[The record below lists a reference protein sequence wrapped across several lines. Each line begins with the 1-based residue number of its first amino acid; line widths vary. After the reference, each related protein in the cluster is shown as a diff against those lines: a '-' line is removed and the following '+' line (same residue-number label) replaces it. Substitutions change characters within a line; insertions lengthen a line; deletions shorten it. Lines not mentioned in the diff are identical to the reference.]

1 MLFTELVL
9 ENFGPYAGKNI
20 INLRTEKDNETR
32 PIILIGGMNGGGKT
46 TLMDAIRLAL
56 YGQRAQCSTRN
67 NLSYSDFLIQ
77 GINNKTPLGGE
88 TRIELVFEHF
98 IDDQWKEIRIVR
110 RWNQQLKDGK
120 DSLGILETGGPD
132 NYDWPNKALAET
144 WDEFIETV
152 LPLGISNLFL
162 FDGEQVK
169 ELAEQDIPP
178 TTVIKAIQS
187 LLGLELVERLGVD
200 LEVLVN
206 RKKKKLATQSQ
217 LKTIEEIE
225 DKLNHYKQELENA
238 KEDQSSKQAKLDSAN
253 NKVKRASERFRIEG
267 GKISAE
273 SSTLRHTIDEL
284 KEKLQ
289 QQRNEMVTLAAT
301 SLPLALIT
309 SLVKDAKEQ
318 GEKEVKQQQA
328 ITAKSVL
335 QKRDQKL
342 LNYLETLELT
352 EEKLLKIQTFL
363 LEQYETINQNS
374 QSNLEHSLGIT
385 EDELNQ
391 LNALVDHKLPLQLNT
406 ATKYLESLQKLEFDL
421 DNNERKL
428 QVAASPEDYQKLSD
442 ELTNAQKEV
451 AKCQIEYNAAEKR
464 IREADKAVQMTIKDL
479 KNYTDQALEKQ
490 NNEHIIQSA
499 AKVQNT
505 LQLFKERLTLK
516 KLNKL
521 EGEVTECFRYLLHKS
536 DLIHRVAIDT
546 NNFSLSL
553 YDPQGETVPKHRL
566 SAGEKQLLSI
576 AFLWGLAR
584 VSGRNLP
591 IAIDTP
597 LGRLDSSHRNNL
609 VERYFPTASHQVILL
624 STDTEI
630 REQELQQ
637 LEQQDAIAHQ
647 YLLEYN
653 PDERQTTVHCDRYFW

>member
-20 INLRTEKDNETR
+20 INLRTEKDNQTR

-77 GINNKTPLGGE
+77 AINNKTPLGGE
-88 TRIELVFEHF
+88 TRIELAFEHF

-110 RWNQQLKDGK
+110 RWNTQPKDGK
-120 DSLGILETGGPD
+120 DTLGILEE
-132 NYDWPNKALAET
+132 DWPDKALAET
-144 WDEFIETV
+144 WDEFIETL

-169 ELAEQDIPP
+169 ELAEQETPP
-178 TTVIKAIQS
+178 TTVIKSIQS
-187 LLGLELVERLGVD
+187 LLGLELVERLAVD

-206 RKKKKLATQSQ
+206 RKQKKLATQSQ

-225 DKLNHYKQELENA
+225 DKLNYYKQELENA
-238 KEDQSSKQAKLDSAN
+238 NQEKSAIDN
-253 NKVKRASERFRIEG
+253 GLRRANKKVKEASERFRIEG

-273 SSTLRHTIDEL
+273 SSTLTTKIDEL

-309 SLVKDAKEQ
+309 PLLTEAKEQ
-318 GEKEVKQQQA
+318 GESEVKQQQA
-328 ITAKSVL
+328 ITAKTVL
-335 QKRDQKL
+335 QQRDKRL
-342 LNYLETLELT
+342 LNYLETLQLTQDELQ
-352 EEKLLKIQTFL
+352 KIQTFL
-363 LEQYETINQNS
+363 SEEYETINQTS
-374 QSNLEHSLGIT
+374 QSNLAHSLGIT

-391 LNALVDHKLPLQLNT
+391 LNTLLDHKLPLQLDT
-406 ATKYLESLQKLEFDL
+406 AKKQLEILEKLEIHL

-442 ELTNAQKEV
+442 ALTNAQKEA
-451 AKCQIEYNAAEKR
+451 AKCQTEYNSAEKR
-464 IREADKAVQMTIKDL
+464 IREAERAVQMTIKDL
-479 KNYTDQALEKQ
+479 KSYTDKALEKQ
-490 NNEHIIQSA
+490 NNEHIIKSS
-499 AKVQNT
+499 AKVQTT

-536 DLIHRVAIDT
+536 DLVHRVAIDT
-546 NNFSLSL
+546 HNFSLSL

-609 VERYFPTASHQVILL
+609 VERYFPTASH
-624 STDTEI
+624 
-630 REQELQQ
+630 
-637 LEQQDAIAHQ
+637 
-647 YLLEYN
+647 
-653 PDERQTTVHCDRYFW
+653 

>member
-9 ENFGPYAGKNI
+9 QNFGPYAGKNI
-20 INLRTEKDNETR
+20 INLHTEKNKETR

-77 GINNKTPLGGE
+77 AINNQTPLGDE
-88 TRIELVFEHF
+88 TRIELAFEHF
-98 IDDQWKEIRIVR
+98 IDDQWKQLRIVR
-110 RWNQQLKDGK
+110 RWNKQLKDGK
-120 DSLGILETGGPD
+120 DSLGILETGGPN
-132 NYDWPNKALAET
+132 NYDWPDKALTDT

-178 TTVIKAIQS
+178 TSVIEAIQS
-187 LLGLELVERLGVD
+187 LLGLELVERLAVD
-200 LEVLVN
+200 LDVLVN
-206 RKKKKLATQSQ
+206 RKQKKLASQSQ
-217 LKTIEEIE
+217 LKTIEDIE
-225 DKLNHYKQELENA
+225 DKLNHYKQEKENA
-238 KEDQSSKQAKLDSAN
+238 VEDFTSISNQLKCAN
-253 NKVKRASERFRIEG
+253 KKVQEASERFRIEG
-267 GKISAE
+267 GKIASE
-273 SSTLRHTIDEL
+273 SSTLKKNINEL

-289 QQRNEMVTLAAT
+289 QQRNELVNLAAT

-309 SLVKDAKEQ
+309 PLLTEAKKQ
-318 GEKEVKQQQA
+318 GEIEIKQQQA
-328 ITAKSVL
+328 ILTKTVL
-335 QKRDQKL
+335 QQRDQKL
-342 LNYLETLELT
+342 LDYLESLELT
-352 EEKLLKIQTFL
+352 QEKLHKIETFL
-363 LEQYETINQNS
+363 SREYESIDQDSKMNLNYTI
-374 QSNLEHSLGIT
+374 GIT
-385 EDELNQ
+385 EEDLNQ
-391 LNALVDHKLPLQLNT
+391 LNTLLDYKLPSQLNT
-406 ATKYLESLQKLEFDL
+406 AKQQLDTLQKLEVDL

-442 ELTNAQKEV
+442 ALTNAQKEA
-451 AKCQIEYNAAEKR
+451 AKYQSEYNLAEKR
-464 IREADKAVQMTIKDL
+464 IREAEKAVQMTIKDL
-479 KNYTDQALEKQ
+479 KSYTDEALEKQ
-490 NNEHIIQSA
+490 NNEHIIKSA
-499 AKVQNT
+499 AKVQTT
-505 LQLFKERLTLK
+505 LKLFKERLTLK

-536 DLIHRVAIDT
+536 DLVHRVAIDT
-546 NNFSLSL
+546 YNFSLSL

-630 REQELQQ
+630 RQEEFQQ
-637 LEQQDAIAHQ
+637 LTEQDAIAHT
-647 YLLEYN
+647 YLLEY
-653 PDERQTTVHCDRYFW
+653 DTSDRQTTVHCDRYFW

>member
-9 ENFGPYAGKNI
+9 INFGPYAGKNV
-20 INLRTEKDNETR
+20 INLRTKTDGTSR

-67 NLSYSDFLIQ
+67 SLSYTDFLIQ
-77 GINNKTPLGGE
+77 AINNQTPLGE
-88 TRIELVFEHF
+88 KTRIELAFEHF
-98 IDDQWKEIRIVR
+98 IDDEWKELRIVR
-110 RWNQQLKDGK
+110 SWDKQPKDGK
-120 DSLGILETGGPD
+120 DILGILDT
-132 NYDWPNKALAET
+132 DWPDKALADT
-144 WDEFIETV
+144 WDEYIETL

-169 ELAEQDIPP
+169 ELAEQETPP
-178 TTVIKAIQS
+178 PSVIEAIQS
-187 LLGLELVERLGVD
+187 LLGLELVERLAVD
-200 LEVLVN
+200 LEVLVG
-206 RKKKKLATQSQ
+206 RKRKNLASQSQ

-225 DKLNHYKQELENA
+225 NKLNHYQQELEDA
-238 KEDQSSKQAKLDSAN
+238 KQEHSSVDNQL
-253 NKVKRASERFRIEG
+253 KRAQTKFKEASERFRIEG
-267 GKISAE
+267 GKIASE
-273 SSTLRHTIDEL
+273 SSSLKTTIDEL
-284 KEKLQ
+284 KEKIQ
-289 QQRNEMVTLAAT
+289 QQRDEMVSLAT
-301 SLPLALIT
+301 TNLPLALI
-309 SLVKDAKEQ
+309 SPLLNQAKDQ
-318 GEKEVKQQQA
+318 GSAEIKQQQA
-328 ITAKSVL
+328 TIAKTVL
-335 QKRDQKL
+335 QQRDQKL
-342 LNYLETLELT
+342 LSYLETL
-352 EEKLLKIQTFL
+352 KLSQDKLEKIQTFL
-363 LEQYETINQNS
+363 DQEYETLNQAS
-374 QSNLEHSLGIT
+374 QVDISLILGIT
-385 EDELNQ
+385 EDELTQ
-391 LNALVDHKLPLQLNT
+391 LNTLLDHQLPLQLDN
-406 ATKYLESLQKLEFDL
+406 AQKYLKNLQNLEINL

-442 ELTNAQKEV
+442 ALTATQKEV
-451 AKCQIEYNAAEKR
+451 GKIQSDYNTAER
-464 IREADKAVQMTIKDL
+464 RVREADKAISMTRKEL
-479 KNYTDQALEKQ
+479 KSYTDEAIDKQ

-536 DLIHRVAIDT
+536 DLVHRVAIDT
-546 NNFSLSL
+546 HNFGLSL
-553 YDPQGETVPKHRL
+553 YDPNGNTVPKHRL

-609 VERYFPTASHQVILL
+609 VERYFPTASEQVILL

-630 REQELQQ
+630 REKELKQLQE
-637 LEQQDAIAHQ
+637 QDAIAHQ

-653 PDERQTTVHCDRYFW
+653 ANNRQTTIHPDRYFW

>member
-9 ENFGPYAGKNI
+9 QNFGPYAGKNV
-20 INLRTEKDNETR
+20 INLRTEKNNETR

-67 NLSYSDFLIQ
+67 NLSYNDFLVQ
-77 GINNKTPLGGE
+77 AINNQTNLGEE
-88 TRIELVFEHF
+88 TRIELAFEHF
-98 IDDQWKEIRIVR
+98 IDDQWKELRIVR
-110 RWNQQLKDGK
+110 RWNKHPKDGK
-120 DSLGILETGGPD
+120 DVLGILDT
-132 NYDWPNKALAET
+132 DWPDKALADT
-144 WDEFIETV
+144 WDEYIETL

-169 ELAEQDIPP
+169 ELAEQETPP
-178 TTVIKAIQS
+178 STVIEAIQS
-187 LLGLELVERLGVD
+187 LLGLELVEKLSID
-200 LEVLVN
+200 LDVLVS
-206 RKKKKLATQSQ
+206 RKRKNIASKSQ

-225 DKLNHYKQELENA
+225 SKLNFYNQELEKAKQYFSSVNNQLKRAQKKA
-238 KEDQSSKQAKLDSAN
+238 KE
-253 NKVKRASERFRIEG
+253 ASERFRIEG
-267 GKISAE
+267 GKIAAE
-273 SSTLRHTIDEL
+273 SSSLKKTIDEL
-284 KEKLQ
+284 KDKIQ
-289 QQRNEMVTLAAT
+289 QQRDEMVNLAAN
-301 SLPLALIT
+301 SLPLGLIT
-309 SLVKDAKEQ
+309 PLLTHAKDQ
-318 GEKEVKQQQA
+318 GEVEVKQQQA
-328 ITAKSVL
+328 TIAKTVL

-342 LNYLETLELT
+342 IDYLATLKLT
-352 EEKLLKIQTFL
+352 QDKLLKIQTFL
-363 LEQYETINQNS
+363 EQEYKTINQNS
-374 QSNLEHSLGIT
+374 QLNISCYLGIT
-385 EDELNQ
+385 EEELTQ
-391 LNALVDHKLPLQLNT
+391 LNTLLEHKLPLQLDNT
-406 ATKYLESLQKLEFDL
+406 KKQIEILQKLEIDL

-442 ELTNAQKEV
+442 ALTNAQKEV
-451 AKCQIEYNAAEKR
+451 ATYQTEYNMAEKR
-464 IREADKAVQMTIKDL
+464 IREAEKAIQMTKKDL
-479 KNYTDQALEKQ
+479 KSYTDEAIDKQ
-490 NNEHIIQSA
+490 NNEHIIDA
-499 AKVQNT
+499 TAKVQNT

-536 DLIHRVAIDT
+536 DLVHRVAIDT
-546 NNFSLSL
+546 HSFSLSL
-553 YDPQGETVPKHRL
+553 YDPNGNTVPKNRL

-630 REQELQQ
+630 RAKELQQ
-637 LEQQDAIAHQ
+637 LQEQDAIAHQ

-653 PDERQTTVHCDRYFW
+653 PSKGQTTIHPDRYFW

>member
-9 ENFGPYAGKNI
+9 QNFGPYAGKNV
-20 INLRTEKDNETR
+20 INLRTEKNNETR

-67 NLSYSDFLIQ
+67 NLSYNDFLVQ
-77 GINNKTPLGGE
+77 AINNQTNLGEE
-88 TRIELVFEHF
+88 TRIELAFEHF
-98 IDDQWKEIRIVR
+98 IDDQWKELRIVR
-110 RWNQQLKDGK
+110 RWNKHPKDGK
-120 DSLGILETGGPD
+120 DVLGILDT
-132 NYDWPNKALAET
+132 DWPDKALADT
-144 WDEFIETV
+144 WDEYIETL

-169 ELAEQDIPP
+169 ELAEQETPP
-178 TTVIKAIQS
+178 STVIEAIQS
-187 LLGLELVERLGVD
+187 LLGLELVEKLSID
-200 LEVLVN
+200 LDVLVS
-206 RKKKKLATQSQ
+206 RKRKNIASKSQ

-225 DKLNHYKQELENA
+225 SKLNFYNQELEKAKQYFSSVNNQLKRAQKKA
-238 KEDQSSKQAKLDSAN
+238 KE
-253 NKVKRASERFRIEG
+253 ASERFRIEG
-267 GKISAE
+267 GKIAAE
-273 SSTLRHTIDEL
+273 SSSLKKTIDEL
-284 KEKLQ
+284 KDKIQ
-289 QQRNEMVTLAAT
+289 QQRDEMVNLAAN
-301 SLPLALIT
+301 SLPLGLIT
-309 SLVKDAKEQ
+309 PLLTHAKDQ
-318 GEKEVKQQQA
+318 GEAEVKQQQA
-328 ITAKSVL
+328 TIAKTVL

-342 LNYLETLELT
+342 IDYLATLKLT
-352 EEKLLKIQTFL
+352 QDKLLKIQTFL
-363 LEQYETINQNS
+363 EQEYKTINQNS
-374 QSNLEHSLGIT
+374 QLNISCYLGIT
-385 EDELNQ
+385 EEELTQ
-391 LNALVDHKLPLQLNT
+391 LNTLLEHKLPLQLDNT
-406 ATKYLESLQKLEFDL
+406 KKQIEILQKLEIDL

-442 ELTNAQKEV
+442 ALTNAQKEV
-451 AKCQIEYNAAEKR
+451 ATYQTEYNMAEKR
-464 IREADKAVQMTIKDL
+464 IREAEKAIQMTKKDL
-479 KNYTDQALEKQ
+479 KSYTDEAIDKQ
-490 NNEHIIQSA
+490 NNEHIIDA
-499 AKVQNT
+499 TAKVQNT

-536 DLIHRVAIDT
+536 DLVHRVAIDT
-546 NNFSLSL
+546 HSFSLSL
-553 YDPQGETVPKHRL
+553 YDPNGNTVPKNRL

-630 REQELQQ
+630 RAKELQQ
-637 LEQQDAIAHQ
+637 LQEQDAIAHQ

-653 PDERQTTVHCDRYFW
+653 PSKGQTTIHPDRYFW

>member
-9 ENFGPYAGKNI
+9 QNFGPYAGKNI
-20 INLRTEKDNETR
+20 MNLRTKKNSENR

-67 NLSYSDFLIQ
+67 HLSYSDFLIQ
-77 GINNKTPLGGE
+77 AINNQTPLGEE
-88 TRIELVFEHF
+88 TRIELAFEHF
-98 IDDQWKEIRIVR
+98 IDDQWKELRIVR
-110 RWNQQLKDGK
+110 RWNTQPKDGK
-120 DSLGILETGGPD
+120 DTLGILEE
-132 NYDWPNKALAET
+132 DWPDKALAET
-144 WDEFIETV
+144 WDEYIETL

-169 ELAEQDIPP
+169 ELAEQETPP
-178 TTVIKAIQS
+178 SSVIEAIQS
-187 LLGLELVERLGVD
+187 LLGLELVERLAVD
-200 LEVLVN
+200 LGVLVN
-206 RKKKKLATQSQ
+206 RKQKKLASQSQ
-217 LKTIEEIE
+217 LKTIEDIE
-225 DKLNHYKQELENA
+225 DKLNHYKQELADA
-238 KEDQSSKQAKLDSAN
+238 KQEQSSIQTQLAHAN
-253 NKVKRASERFRIEG
+253 RKVKEASEQFRIEG
-267 GKISAE
+267 GKIAAE
-273 SSTLRHTIDEL
+273 SSTLRKTIDEL

-289 QQRNEMVTLAAT
+289 QQRQEMIALAAT

-309 SLVKDAKEQ
+309 PLLTEAKKQ
-318 GEKEVKQQQA
+318 GEAEIKQQQA
-328 ITAKSVL
+328 ILAKTVL
-335 QKRDQKL
+335 QQRDQKL
-342 LNYLETLELT
+342 LDYLETLELT
-352 EEKLLKIQTFL
+352 EEKLNKIETFL
-363 LEQYETINQNS
+363 QQEYETINQDAKT
-374 QSNLEHSLGIT
+374 NLNHTLGIT
-385 EDELNQ
+385 EEELKQ
-391 LNALVDHKLPLQLNT
+391 LNNLLNYKISSQLDTAKKQLETLHKL
-406 ATKYLESLQKLEFDL
+406 EIDL
-421 DNNERKL
+421 DNNDRKL

-442 ELTNAQKEV
+442 ALTNAQKE
-451 AKCQIEYNAAEKR
+451 AANYQTQYTLAEKR
-464 IREADKAVQMTIKDL
+464 MKEAEKAVQITIKDL
-479 KNYTDQALEKQ
+479 KSYTDEALEKQ
-490 NNEHIIQSA
+490 NNQHIIKSA
-499 AKVQNT
+499 ARVQNT

-536 DLIHRVAIDT
+536 DLVHRVAIDT
-546 NNFSLSL
+546 HDFSLSL

-630 REQELQQ
+630 RQDELQQ
-637 LEQQDAIAHQ
+637 LTEQDAIAHT

-653 PDERQTTVHCDRYFW
+653 PSERKTTIHCDRYFW

>member
-67 NLSYSDFLIQ
+67 NLSYNDFLIQ
-77 GINNKTPLGGE
+77 AINNQTPLGEE
-88 TRIELVFEHF
+88 TRIELAFEHF
-98 IDDQWKEIRIVR
+98 IDDEWKEFRIVR
-110 RWNQQLKDGK
+110 RWNKQLKEGK
-120 DSLGILETGGPD
+120 DTLGILDT
-132 NYDWPNKALAET
+132 DWPDKALADT
-144 WDEFIETV
+144 WDEYIETL

-169 ELAEQDIPP
+169 ELAEQETPP
-178 TTVIKAIQS
+178 TTVIKSIQS
-187 LLGLELVERLGVD
+187 LLGLELVERLAVD

-206 RKKKKLATQSQ
+206 RKQKKLATQKQ
-217 LKTIEEIE
+217 LKTIEKIE
-225 DKLNHYKQELENA
+225 EKLTHHKQEKENA
-238 KEDQSSKQAKLDSAN
+238 VQDFTSVNNQLKRAN
-253 NKVKRASERFRIEG
+253 KKVQEASERFRIEG
-267 GKISAE
+267 GKIAAE
-273 SSTLRHTIDEL
+273 SSTLRQTIDQL

-289 QQRNEMVTLAAT
+289 QQRSEMISLAAT

-309 SLVKDAKEQ
+309 PLLTEAKEQ
-318 GEKEVKQQQA
+318 AEAEVKQQQA
-328 ITAKSVL
+328 ITAKTVL
-335 QKRDQKL
+335 QQRAQKL
-342 LNYLETLELT
+342 LDYLQTLELT
-352 EEKLLKIQTFL
+352 QEKLQKIETFL
-363 LEQYETINQNS
+363 QQEYETINQDAVTKRD
-374 QSNLEHSLGIT
+374 HSLGIT
-385 EDELNQ
+385 EEELNQ
-391 LNALVDHKLPLQLNT
+391 LNTLLDYKLPLQLDT
-406 ATKYLESLQKLEFDL
+406 AKKQRETLQKLEVDL

-442 ELTNAQKEV
+442 ALTNAQKEV
-451 AKCQIEYNAAEKR
+451 AKYQSEYNSAEKR
-464 IREADKAVQMTIKDL
+464 IREAEKAVQTTIKDL
-479 KNYTDQALEKQ
+479 KSYTDEALEKQ
-490 NNEHIIQSA
+490 NNEHIIKSA
-499 AKVQNT
+499 AKVQTT

-536 DLIHRVAIDT
+536 DLVHRVAIDT
-546 NNFSLSL
+546 HNFSLSL

-630 REQELQQ
+630 RQNELQQ
-637 LEQQDAIAHQ
+637 LTEQEAIAHT

-653 PDERQTTVHCDRYFW
+653 PDERKTTVHCDRYFW

>member
-9 ENFGPYAGKNI
+9 QNFGPYAGKNV
-20 INLRTEKDNETR
+20 INLHTEKDNENR

-67 NLSYSDFLIQ
+67 NFSYSDFLIQ
-77 GINNKTPLGGE
+77 AINHQAPLGEE
-88 TRIELVFEHF
+88 TRIELAFEHF

-110 RWNQQLKDGK
+110 RWDKQLKEGK
-120 DSLGILETGGPD
+120 DILGILEE
-132 NYDWPNKALAET
+132 DWPDKALAET
-144 WDEFIETV
+144 WDEYIETL

-169 ELAEQDIPP
+169 ELAEQETPP
-178 TTVIKAIQS
+178 TSVIEAIQS
-187 LLGLELVERLGVD
+187 LLGLELVERLAVD

-206 RKKKKLATQSQ
+206 RKRKKLANQSQ

-225 DKLNHYKQELENA
+225 DKLNHYKQKLADVQQDKLSLEN
-238 KEDQSSKQAKLDSAN
+238 QLRRAN
-253 NKVKRASERFRIEG
+253 NKVKEASERFRIEG
-267 GKISAE
+267 GNIAAE
-273 SSTLRHTIDEL
+273 SSTLRKTIDEL

-289 QQRNEMVTLAAT
+289 QQRNEMVNLAAT

-309 SLVKDAKEQ
+309 PLLTEAKKQ
-318 GEKEVKQQQA
+318 GEVDVKQQQA
-328 ITAKSVL
+328 IMAKTVL
-335 QKRDQKL
+335 QQRDQKL
-342 LNYLETLELT
+342 LDYLETLELNQ
-352 EEKLLKIQTFL
+352 EKLLKIQTFL
-363 LEQYETINQNS
+363 DQEYETINQTS
-374 QSNLEHSLGIT
+374 QSNLDHSLGIT
-385 EDELNQ
+385 EDELTQ
-391 LNALVDHKLPLQLNT
+391 LNALLDYKLPSQLET
-406 ATKYLESLQKLEFDL
+406 AKKQLETLQKLEIDL

-442 ELTNAQKEV
+442 ALTNAQKEV
-451 AKCQIEYNAAEKR
+451 AKYQSQYNLAEKR
-464 IREADKAVQMTIKDL
+464 IREAEKAVQMTIKDL
-479 KNYTDQALEKQ
+479 KSYTNEALEKQ
-490 NNEHIIQSA
+490 NNEHIIKSA

-536 DLIHRVAIDT
+536 ELVHRVAIDT
-546 NNFSLSL
+546 HNFSLSL
-553 YDPQGETVPKHRL
+553 YDPQGEMVPKHRL

-609 VERYFPTASHQVILL
+609 VERYFPTASHQVILF

-630 REQELQQ
+630 RQQELQQ
-637 LEQQDAIAHQ
+637 LQEQAAIAHT

-653 PDERQTTVHCDRYFW
+653 PYERKTTIRCDRYFW

>member
-1 MLFTELVL
+1 MLFTELLL

-20 INLRTEKDNETR
+20 INLRTKKDNETR

-77 GINNKTPLGGE
+77 AINNKTPLGEE
-88 TRIELVFEHF
+88 TRIELAFEHF
-98 IDDQWKEIRIVR
+98 INDEWKQIRIVR
-110 RWNQQLKDGK
+110 RWNTQPKDGK
-120 DSLGILETGGPD
+120 DTLGILEE
-132 NYDWPNKALAET
+132 DWPDKALAET
-144 WDEFIETV
+144 WDEFIETL

-169 ELAEQDIPP
+169 ELAEQETPP
-178 TTVIKAIQS
+178 TTVIKSIQS
-187 LLGLELVERLGVD
+187 LLGLELVERLAVD
-200 LEVLVN
+200 LDVLVN
-206 RKKKKLATQSQ
+206 RKQKKLATQSQ

-225 DKLNHYKQELENA
+225 DKLNHYKQDLEDA
-238 KEDQSSKQAKLDSAN
+238 KQDQSSIQNKLERAN
-253 NKVKRASERFRIEG
+253 KKVKEASEKFRIEG

-273 SSTLRHTIDEL
+273 SSTLKSKIDEL

-289 QQRNEMVTLAAT
+289 QQRNDLVTLAAT

-309 SLVKDAKEQ
+309 PLLNDANEQ
-318 GEKEVKQQQA
+318 GEAEVKQQQA
-328 ITAKSVL
+328 ITAKTVL
-335 QKRDQKL
+335 QQRDQKL
-342 LNYLETLELT
+342 LDYLQTLELT
-352 EEKLLKIQTFL
+352 QEKLQKIQTFL
-363 LEQYETINQNS
+363 SEEYETINQTS
-374 QSNLEHSLGIT
+374 QNNLAYSLGIT

-391 LNALVDHKLPLQLNT
+391 LNALLEHKLPLQLDT
-406 ATKYLESLQKLEFDL
+406 ANKQLENLEKIEIDL

-442 ELTNAQKEV
+442 SLTNAQKEA
-451 AKCQIEYNAAEKR
+451 AKCQTEYNSAEKR
-464 IREADKAVQMTIKDL
+464 IREAERAVQMTIKDL
-479 KNYTDQALEKQ
+479 KSYTDKALEKQ
-490 NNEHIIQSA
+490 NNEHIIKST

-536 DLIHRVAIDT
+536 DLVHRVAIDT
-546 NNFSLSL
+546 HNFSLSL

-630 REQELQQ
+630 RQNELQQ
-637 LEQQDAIAHQ
+637 LTQQDAIAHQ

-653 PDERQTTVHCDRYFW
+653 PDDRQTTVHCDRYFW

>member
-9 ENFGPYAGKNI
+9 KNFGPYAGKNI
-20 INLRTEKDNETR
+20 INLRTEKNNETR

-77 GINNKTPLGGE
+77 AINNQTPLGEE

-110 RWNQQLKDGK
+110 RWDKQLKDGK

-132 NYDWPNKALAET
+132 HYDWPNKALADT

-169 ELAEQDIPP
+169 ELAEQETPP
-178 TTVIKAIQS
+178 TTVIQAIQS
-187 LLGLELVERLGVD
+187 LLGLELVEKLAVD
-200 LEVLVN
+200 LNVLVT
-206 RKKKKLATQSQ
+206 RKQKKLATQKQ

-225 DKLNHYKQELENA
+225 DKLNYYKQELDNV
-238 KEDQSSKQAKLDSAN
+238 KQDYASID
-253 NKVKRASERFRIEG
+253 NKVKRADKKVKEASERFRIEG

-273 SSTLRHTIDEL
+273 SSTLTQTIDQL

-289 QQRNEMVTLAAT
+289 QQRNEMVNLAAT

-309 SLVKDAKEQ
+309 PLLTDAKEQ
-318 GEKEVKQQQA
+318 GEKEVKQQQT
-328 ITAKSVL
+328 ILAKTVL
-335 QKRDQKL
+335 QQRDQKL
-342 LNYLETLELT
+342 LNYLETLQLT
-352 EEKLLKIQTFL
+352 QEKLEKIETFL
-363 LEQYETINQNS
+363 QQEYETINQNTKT
-374 QSNLEHSLGIT
+374 NFNHILGIT

-391 LNALVDHKLPLQLNT
+391 LNTLLDYKLPSQLDT
-406 ATKYLESLQKLEFDL
+406 AKQYLETLQTLEVNL
-421 DNNERKL
+421 DNTERKL

-442 ELTNAQKEV
+442 AVTNAQKEA
-451 AKCQIEYNAAEKR
+451 AKYQTEYNQIEKR
-464 IREADKAVQMTIKDL
+464 IREIEKARQTTIKEL
-479 KNYTDQALEKQ
+479 KSFTDEALDKQ

-505 LQLFKERLTLK
+505 LKLFKERLTLK

-536 DLIHRVAIDT
+536 DLVHRVAIDT
-546 NNFSLSL
+546 HNFSLSL

-630 REQELQQ
+630 RQEELLQ
-637 LEQQDAIAHQ
+637 LTEQDAIAHT
-647 YLLEYN
+647 YLLKYN
-653 PDERQTTVHCDRYFW
+653 PDNRQTTVNSDRYFW